1 LAEKKPS
8 YLKEM
13 LTSQGNLY
21 AALGSLA
28 AGALLSIPFGF
39 GIGAIPLV
47 AFAAGEAI
55 AALYLPGSI
64 TFREKTDRKF
74 RTRVRETTRTRLIQ
88 EIKARIRKQSVF
100 DQQLKAWLRMRE
112 RVESLYRH
120 AGDTRTNVTAQEVE
134 RLDDTTVEYLYL
146 WLARLVID
154 ERAAAVDMKDIQQRI
169 ITIDREVAAA
179 RPGVDLRQLQKAR
192 AEYVSLVER
201 HNRMLSRRT
210 AIEAAMLSMPDQ
222 LEELY
227 QGIITNPTAGG
238 FALKLDDMIDK
249 LQLQEEIEAELS
261 GEIEAVLPGV
271 TFSMQ
276 RPHTTAPAAARGIAA
291 TP

>member
-1 LAEKKPS
+1 MAEKKPS

-39 GIGAIPLV
+39 GIGALPLI

-55 AALYLPGSI
+55 AAMYLPGSI
-64 TFREKTDRKF
+64 TFRDKADRKF
-74 RTRVRETTRTRLIQ
+74 RMRLRETTRTRLIQ
-88 EIKARIRKQSVF
+88 EIQGRIRKRTVF
-100 DQQLKAWLRMRE
+100 DQYLKVWLRMRE

-120 AGDTRTNVTAQEVE
+120 AADTRTNVSVHEVE

-169 ITIDREVAAA
+169 TSIDREIAAA

-192 AEYVSLVER
+192 TEYVSLVER

-210 AIEAAMLSMPDQ
+210 AIEATMLSMPDQ

-227 QGIITNPTAGG
+227 QGIMTNPAAGG
-238 FALKLDDMIDK
+238 LGSKLDDMIDK
-249 LQLQEEIEAELS
+249 LRLQEDIEAELS

-271 TFSMQ
+271 TTSLH
-276 RPHTTAPAAARGIAA
+276 RPHTSLAAVSQGIAVSH
-291 TP
+291 